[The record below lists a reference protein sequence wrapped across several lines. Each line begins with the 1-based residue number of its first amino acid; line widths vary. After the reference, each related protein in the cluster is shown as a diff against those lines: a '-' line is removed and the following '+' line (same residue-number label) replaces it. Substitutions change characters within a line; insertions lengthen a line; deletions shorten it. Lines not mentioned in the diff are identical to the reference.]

1 MPDGVPAE
9 LDRMRLLLSD
19 LEARL
24 EAGEVAYEGLPE
36 FKRTLDEVRLRT
48 WALLTA
54 AGADDPRGVAERF
67 RLRRAVELCRALT
80 SDLQNGHVAASHA
93 EWQELRA
100 HTLQLNAAINERTGH
115 AA

>member
-1 MPDGVPAE
+1 MSGSVPAE
-9 LDRMRLLLSD
+9 LDRLRIILGD

-36 FKRTLDEVRLRT
+36 FKSSLDEVRMRT

-54 AGADDPRGVAERF
+54 AGAEDPKGTAERF
-67 RLRRAVELCRALT
+67 RVRRAAELCRTLA
-80 SDLQNGHVAASHA
+80 SELQAGRLGAGHA
-93 EWQELRA
+93 EWRELQVHA
-100 HTLQLNAAINERTGH
+100 AQLNAAISEKTGH